1 MDERAGRQAKNEALL
16 RAVNREIEN
25 ASEQLGDRDL
35 EVVCECGQQTCGGL
49 IYVTADIYDGVHRE
63 RDRFLVLPGHENPEI
78 ERVVEATDQYVVVDK
93 FGEAED
99 IVERQDPSGA

>member
-1 MDERAGRQAKNEALL
+1 VDERAERQAKNEALL

-35 EVVCECGQQTCGGL
+35 EVVCECGRETCGGL
-49 IYVTADIYDGVHRE
+49 IYVTADIYDSVHIE
-63 RDRFLVLPGHENPEI
+63 RDRFLVLPGHESPEI
-78 ERVVEATDQYVVVDK
+78 ERVVEATERYVVVDK

-99 IVERQDPSGA
+99 VVERQDQSGA